1 MKHTASDVYA
11 AAVGAGLPSAAA
23 ALATAVALAESIST
37 GLDDTALGDRA
48 LENNTWGPSV
58 GVWQIRTLK
67 AETGSGHDRDISAL
81 TGNLRRQAQAMANIS
96 SHGTNFTA
104 WSTFNTGA
112 YHKYVNQGNAA
123 AVGGLATLPTA
134 ATVQTGL
141 TSDVLNQAI
150 EPAKNVAI
158 KLMFGA
164 VGLALAGAGVLVLV
178 SPGFKKSVTELKRE
192 AGNAKDVAMVVK

>member
-1 MKHTASDVYA
+1 MKHTTADIYA

-23 ALATAVALAESIST
+23 VLATAVAMAESIST

-67 AETGSGHDRDISAL
+67 SETGTGRDRDISAL
-81 TGNLRRQAQAMANIS
+81 TGNLRRQAQAMYNIS
-96 SHGTNFTA
+96 SRGTNFTP
-104 WSTFNTGA
+104 WSVFNTGA
-112 YHKYVNQGNAA
+112 YQQYNGQAHAA
-123 AVGGLATLPTA
+123 AVGGTVSTSFPS
-134 ATVQTGL
+134 TVQTGL
-141 TSDVLNQAI
+141 GGDLLNQAI
-150 EPAKNVAI
+150 APAKSLAI

-178 SPGFKKSVTELKRE
+178 SPGFKKSVRELGRE
-192 AGNAKDVAMVVK
+192 AKNAPLVVK